1 MGFIKEFKQFA
12 MRGNVIDLAIGVII
26 GAAFGKITNSL
37 VADVIMPPIGLLISG
52 IKFTALKLILKPAV
66 SDASG
71 KVITEAVSINYG
83 NFLQSTVDFIIIAF
97 AIFLLVK
104 FINTIKRRED
114 EKKPATPVI
123 LSKSDQ
129 AVIDIR
135 DMLKKQLEE
144 K

>member
-12 MRGNVIDLAIGVII
+12 MRGNVIDLAVGVII

-37 VADVIMPPIGLLISG
+37 VADVLMPPIGLIISG
-52 IKFTALKLILKPAV
+52 IKFTSLKLILKPAV
-66 SDASG
+66 VDASG
-71 KVITEAVSINYG
+71 KVVNEAVSINYG
-83 NFLQSTVDFIIIAF
+83 NFIQSTVDFIIIAF

-104 FINTIKRRED
+104 FINTIKRKEE
-114 EKKPATPVI
+114 EKKPDAPLV
-123 LSKSDQ
+123 LSKPDQ
-129 AVIDIR
+129 AVLEIR